1 MAGLKIIE
9 RDGGLSFYING
20 SLQFDTRDEA
30 VYHESLTLPAAALAA
45 ARLRRPLKALVLGGG
60 DGLALRDLLRSAPV
74 ETADLVDYDEEVL
87 ALGRGA
93 FSPYNAGSLADPRV
107 TVRCADALQFLG
119 QARRAYDLVVADFT
133 FPGDLAGCSLF
144 TGEFFGLV
152 RKNLS
157 ARGLLAVNAVS
168 PEKFPAAYW
177 AVYKTLR
184 AAGFCP
190 KPLSA
195 DIPSFSAHGYGKWG
209 FFFASPRAI
218 TVKELAGLRLPEG
231 AAYLNRGRLRLAMN
245 FDRSSVL
252 FGAGLARPLGNP
264 AELLGLLHLPPPA
277 PAGGGALDFFS
288 RPNSRLPACGF
299 PSDPALWGAE
309 TLAQWEGRLR
319 ALLTAFDWDA
329 LLSETGLLS
338 SELGRKL
345 KLELEE
351 LKADF
356 TPVLAC
362 SEGAERLYRTLAA
375 LAVLLIVINM
385 AYPDNAFAKGY
396 YGGSR
401 GGGNADIVFLSKKP
415 ASLFHGP
422 AFQYLD
428 TNRGLATDSNG
439 RMYPALTIDY
449 TDPKGGPS
457 AKTARPF
464 YSVSS
469 DVQLMPDGTAFLRL
483 TPAYVLKLG
492 ADAFTLMKE
501 KEPGEL
507 FRFRPDA
514 ETLGTL
520 YANIQLQQKALSK
533 AIAGHRKWLA
543 WAAPAGVI
551 LPEVRGDSRELRNM
565 LAIQAALEAALP
577 KPGAA
582 VVSAAPPAGYIKLCP
597 GIYVEPVGG
606 GLVFLR
612 EDGTPAA
619 VPMPGLPAIK
629 GMERLAPA
637 PELAAFLRALLVA
650 KAGTLPE
657 ANPARWLGQLN
668 DDDYQRFITLQ

>member
-1 MAGLKIIE
+1 MAGLKITE
-9 RDGGLSFYING
+9 HDGGLSFYING

-30 VYHESLTLPAAALAA
+30 VYHESLVLPAAALAA
-45 ARLRRPLKALVLGGG
+45 ARLRRPLRALVLGGG

-74 ETADLVDYDEEVL
+74 EAADLVDYDEEVL

-93 FSPYNAGSLADPRV
+93 FAPYNAGSLADPRV
-107 TVRCADALQFLG
+107 TVNCADASRFLAA
-119 QARRAYDLVVADFT
+119 ARRAYDLVVADFT

-195 DIPSFSAHGYGKWG
+195 AIPSFSAHGYGKWG

-218 TVKELAGLRLPEG
+218 TAKELAGLRLPEG
-231 AAYLNRGRLRLAMN
+231 AAYLNRDRLRLAMN
-245 FDRSSVL
+245 FDKSSVL

-277 PAGGGALDFFS
+277 PAGGETLDFFS
-288 RPNSRLPACGF
+288 RPNSRLPAGGF

-309 TLAQWEGRLR
+309 TLAQWEDRLQ
-319 ALLTAFDWDA
+319 ALLSAFDWDA

-356 TPVLAC
+356 TPVLSC
-362 SEGAERLYRTLAA
+362 SENSDRLYRTLAA

-396 YGGSR
+396 YGGS
-401 GGGNADIVFLSKKP
+401 GGGDVNIVFLSNKP
-415 ASLFHGP
+415 ASVFHGP
-422 AFQYLD
+422 AFQALGL
-428 TNRGLATDSNG
+428 NNGLATSSAG
-439 RMYPALTIDY
+439 RMYPALAIGY
-449 TDPKGGPS
+449 KDPKDGAPV
-457 AKTARPF
+457 KTVRPF
-464 YSVSS
+464 YSLSS
-469 DVQLMPDGTAFLRL
+469 EVQLAPDGTAYMPL
-483 TPAYVLKLG
+483 PASYILKLG
-492 ADAFTLMKE
+492 RDAFTLMKA

-520 YANIQLQQKALSK
+520 YTNIQLQQKELAK
-533 AIAGHRKWLA
+533 AITGHRKWLA
-543 WAAPAGVI
+543 WARPAGAL
-551 LPEVRGDSRELRNM
+551 LPEVRGDSRELQNM

-582 VVSAAPPAGYIKLCP
+582 AVSAAPPAGYIKLCP
-597 GIYVEPVGG
+597 GVYVESVGG
-606 GLVFLR
+606 GVVFLR
-612 EDGTPAA
+612 EDGTLAA
-619 VPMPGLPAIK
+619 YSMPGLPAIK
-629 GMERLAPA
+629 GLERLTPA
-637 PELAAFLRALLVA
+637 PELTAFLRALLAA
-650 KAGTLPE
+650 KAAALPE
-657 ANPARWLGQLN
+657 SNPARWLGQLN
-668 DDDYQRFITLQ
+668 DDDYKRFSTLQ

>member
-1 MAGLKIIE
+1 MAGLKVIE
-9 RDGGLSFYING
+9 HDGGLSFYING

-74 ETADLVDYDEEVL
+74 EAADLVDYDEEVL

-107 TVRCADALQFLG
+107 TVNCADALRFL
-119 QARRAYDLVVADFT
+119 AAPRRAYDLVVADFT

-144 TGEFFGLV
+144 TEEFFGLV
-152 RKNLS
+152 RKALS

-177 AVYKTLR
+177 AIYKTLR
-184 AAGFCP
+184 ASGFCP

-231 AAYLNRGRLRLAMN
+231 AAYLNRGKMRRAMN

-277 PAGGGALDFFS
+277 PAGADMLDFFS
-288 RPNSRLPACGF
+288 RRNSRLPACGF

-309 TLAQWEGRLR
+309 TLALWEDRLQ

-329 LLSETGLLS
+329 LLSQAGLLS
-338 SELGRKL
+338 SELGRRL

-351 LKADF
+351 LKEDF
-356 TPVLAC
+356 TPVLSCA
-362 SEGAERLYRTLAA
+362 EGTERLYRTLAA

-401 GGGNADIVFLSKKP
+401 GGDADIVFLSKKP
-415 ASLFHGP
+415 ASIFHGLS
-422 AFQYLD
+422 FQSLGSSS
-428 TNRGLATDSNG
+428 GLATDSSG
-439 RMYPALTIDY
+439 KMYPALTIAY
-449 TDPKGGPS
+449 QDPKGGSPV
-457 AKTARPF
+457 KTARPF

-469 DVQLMPDGTAFLRL
+469 DVQLMPDGSAFMRL
-483 TPAYVLKLG
+483 TPSYVLKLG
-492 ADAFTLMKE
+492 TDAFTLMKE

-520 YANIQLQQKALSK
+520 YTSIQLQQKALNK
-533 AIAGHRKWLA
+533 AVGDHRKWLA
-543 WAAPAGVI
+543 WAAPAGAI
-551 LPEVRGDSRELRNM
+551 LSEVRGDSAELRNM
-565 LAIQAALEAALP
+565 LAIQAALSAALP
-577 KPGAA
+577 KPGSAPA
-582 VVSAAPPAGYIKLCP
+582 SSAAPSGYIKLCP

-612 EDGTPAA
+612 VDGTLAA
-619 VPMPGLPAIK
+619 CPMPGLPAIK
-629 GMERLAPA
+629 GMERLSPT
-637 PELAAFLRALLVA
+637 PELAAFVRALLTA
-650 KAGTLPE
+650 RAGTLPE

>member
-30 VYHESLTLPAAALAA
+30 VYHESLVLPAAALAA
-45 ARLRRPLKALVLGGG
+45 ARLRRPLRALVLGGG

-74 ETADLVDYDEEVL
+74 EAADLVDYDEEVL

-93 FSPYNAGSLADPRV
+93 FAPYNAGSLADPRV
-107 TVRCADALQFLG
+107 AVHCADALHFLAA
-119 QARRAYDLVVADFT
+119 ARRAYDLVVADFT

-231 AAYLNRGRLRLAMN
+231 AAHLNRGRLRLAMN

-277 PAGGGALDFFS
+277 PAGGETLDFFS

-396 YGGSR
+396 YGGS
-401 GGGNADIVFLSKKP
+401 GGSDANIVFLSNKP
-415 ASLFHGP
+415 AAPFHGP

-439 RMYPALTIDY
+439 RMYPALTIEY
-449 TDPKGGPS
+449 KDPKGGPS
-457 AKTARPF
+457 AKAARPF

-469 DVQLMPDGTAFLRL
+469 DVQLTPDGAAFMRL
-483 TPAYVLKLG
+483 IPAYVLKLG
-492 ADAFTLMKE
+492 ADAFTLMKSN
-501 KEPGEL
+501 EPGEL

-520 YANIQLQQKALSK
+520 YANIQLQQKALGK
-533 AIAGHRKWLA
+533 AVAGHRKWLA
-543 WAAPAGVI
+543 WAAPAGAI
-551 LPEVRGDSRELRNM
+551 LPEVRADSRELRNM
-565 LAIQAALEAALP
+565 LAIQAALDAALP
-577 KPGAA
+577 RPGAA
-582 VVSAAPPAGYIKLCP
+582 QVSAAAPAGYLKLCP

-629 GMERLAPA
+629 GMESLTPA

-668 DDDYQRFITLQ
+668 NDDYQRFITLQ

>member
-1 MAGLKIIE
+1 MAGLKVIE
-9 RDGGLSFYING
+9 HEGGLSFYING

-45 ARLRRPLKALVLGGG
+45 ARLRRPLRALVLGGG
-60 DGLALRDLLRSAPV
+60 DGLALRDILRSAPV

-93 FSPYNAGSLADPRV
+93 FSPYNAGALADPRV
-107 TVRCADALQFLG
+107 TVNCADASQFL
-119 QARRAYDLVVADFT
+119 AASRRAYDLVVADFT

-144 TGEFFGLV
+144 TEEFFGLI

-157 ARGLLAVNAVS
+157 LRGLLAVNAVS

-184 AAGFCP
+184 SAGFCP

-195 DIPSFSAHGYGKWG
+195 AIPSFSAHGYGKWG

-218 TVKELAGLRLPEG
+218 TVKELAGLRLPKG
-231 AAYLNRGRLRLAMN
+231 AVYLNSGKLRLAMN

-252 FGAGLARPLGNP
+252 FGAGLARPLKNP

-277 PAGGGALDFFS
+277 PAGAAMLDFFS

-309 TLAQWEGRLR
+309 TLALWEDRLQ
-319 ALLTAFDWDA
+319 ALLAAFDWDA
-329 LLSETGLLS
+329 LLLQAGLLS

-356 TPVLAC
+356 TPVL
-362 SEGAERLYRTLAA
+362 SGSDGPERLYRTLAA

-396 YGGSR
+396 SGGS
-401 GGGNADIVFLSKKP
+401 GGGGAEMVFLSNKP
-415 ASLFHGP
+415 AAMFHSL

-428 TNRGLATDSNG
+428 TDRGLAADSAG
-439 RMYPALTIDY
+439 RMYPALTIDQK
-449 TDPKGGPS
+449 DPKGGPS
-457 AKTARPF
+457 ITTMRPF

-469 DVQLMPDGTAFLRL
+469 DVQLTPDGAAFMLL
-483 TPAYVLKLG
+483 PASYMLKLDR
-492 ADAFTLMKE
+492 DAFTLMKD

-520 YANIQLQQKALSK
+520 YTNIQLQSKALDK
-533 AIAGHRKWLA
+533 AVADHQKWLA
-543 WAAPAGVI
+543 WAGPAGAI
-551 LPEVRGDSRELRNM
+551 LPEVRGDSRELKN
-565 LAIQAALEAALP
+565 LLDIQVALDAALP
-577 KPGAA
+577 KPG
-582 VVSAAPPAGYIKLCP
+582 SAPVTQADTSGYLKLCP
-597 GIYVEPVGG
+597 GVFVDAVGG
-606 GLVFLR
+606 GMVLLR
-612 EDGTPAA
+612 ADGALIA
-619 VPMPGLPAIK
+619 CPMPGLPAIK
-629 GMERLAPA
+629 SLERLTPA

-650 KAGTLPE
+650 RAKTLPE
-657 ANPARWLGQLN
+657 SNPARWLGQLN

>member
-1 MAGLKIIE
+1 MAGLKILKHE
-9 RDGGLSFYING
+9 GGLSFYING

-74 ETADLVDYDEEVL
+74 EAADLVDYDEEVL

-93 FSPYNAGSLADPRV
+93 FSPYNSGSLADLRV
-107 TVRCADALQFLG
+107 TVNCADALQFL
-119 QARRAYDLVVADFT
+119 AAPRRAYDLVVADFT

-144 TGEFFGLV
+144 TEEFFALV

-157 ARGLLAVNAVS
+157 SRGLLAVNAVS

-195 DIPSFSAHGYGKWG
+195 AIPSFSAHGYGKWG

-218 TVKELAGLRLPEG
+218 TVRELAALRLPEG
-231 AAYLNRGRLRLAMN
+231 AAYLNRDKLRLAMN
-245 FDRSSVL
+245 FDRSSVM
-252 FGAGLARPLGNP
+252 FGAGLARPLRNP

-277 PAGGGALDFFS
+277 PAGKDLLDFFS

-309 TLAQWEGRLR
+309 TLALWQDRLQ

-329 LLSETGLLS
+329 LLAETGLLS
-338 SELGRKL
+338 SELGHKL

-356 TPVLAC
+356 TPVLS
-362 SEGAERLYRTLAA
+362 SEGTERLYRTLAA

-396 YGGSR
+396 YGGS
-401 GGGNADIVFLSKKP
+401 GGSGGDAEIVFLSKKP
-415 ASLFHGP
+415 ADMFHGF
-422 AFQYLD
+422 AFQYQD
-428 TNRGLATDSNG
+428 PGRALATDITG
-439 RMYPALTIDY
+439 KMYPALTINSV
-449 TDPKGGPS
+449 DPKDGPS
-457 AKTARPF
+457 VKTVRPF

-469 DVQLMPDGTAFLRL
+469 EVQLTPDGTAFMLL
-483 TPAYVLKLG
+483 PASYVLKLG
-492 ADAFTLMKE
+492 RDAFTLMKD
-501 KEPGEL
+501 KEPGDI
-507 FRFRPDA
+507 FRFRPEA

-533 AIAGHRKWLA
+533 AVTDHRKWLA
-543 WAAPAGVI
+543 WAAPAGAI
-551 LPEVRGDSRELRNM
+551 LPEVRGDSRELQYM
-565 LAIQAALEAALP
+565 LAIQAALDAALP
-577 KPGAA
+577 KPGSATA
-582 VVSAAPPAGYIKLCP
+582 SAAAPSGYLKLCP
-597 GIYVEPVGG
+597 GIYAEAVGG
-606 GLVFLR
+606 GIVFQR
-612 EDGTPAA
+612 EDGALVA
-619 VPMPGLPAIK
+619 CPMPGLPAIK

-637 PELAAFLRALLVA
+637 PELTAFLRALLVA
-650 KAGTLPE
+650 KAKTLPE
-657 ANPARWLGQLN
+657 SNPARWLGQLN
-668 DDDYQRFITLQ
+668 DDDYKRFITLQ